1 MRLNTRL
8 APQVYLGVAP
18 VLLFADHRIR
28 FGPIFSPGVVPLP
41 GTIRDGGYVVDY
53 TVVMVRLPDETTLE
67 SRVRTGTAT
76 PTLLA
81 EIARYVAAFHATS
94 HTDEHI
100 ASFGGLEVIRGN
112 WEENFEQMRPYIGR
126 TLDATTYAR
135 IVRYIRDFLEERS
148 SLFAS
153 RVRDGRIRDCHGDL
167 RLQHVYILDE
177 TDDPAHRLAIL
188 DGIEFNERFRYSDV
202 AGEVAFL
209 TMELEATGRHDLS
222 CAFIE
227 SYVTETGDD
236 ALRELL
242 PFYIC
247 YRACV
252 RGKVASF
259 QLDES
264 EIPAV
269 QRETAQQEAASLF
282 GLAASYASGPT
293 KPTLVMMGGLMGTGK
308 STLALALQHALGW
321 ALFSSDTVRKCLAHL
336 DPTQPQADAFGQ
348 GLYSPER
355 TARTY
360 HALCEEASRALSHGR
375 SVLLDASFIRRA
387 DRQAAAYEAAIQG
400 ATIVF
405 VECVCPREIVL
416 KRLAHR
422 WKARLEGSQ
431 PITEEAAVPPM
442 AAPTST
448 MHKALCGKPSM
459 PTKSHRYNTS

>member
-1 MRLNTRL
+1 
-8 APQVYLGVAP
+8 
-18 VLLFADHRIR
+18 
-28 FGPIFSPGVVPLP
+28 
-41 GTIRDGGYVVDY
+41 
-53 TVVMVRLPDETTLE
+53 
-67 SRVRTGTAT
+67 
-76 PTLLA
+76 
-81 EIARYVAAFHATS
+81 
-94 HTDEHI
+94 
-100 ASFGGLEVIRGN
+100 
-112 WEENFEQMRPYIGR
+112 
-126 TLDATTYAR
+126 
-135 IVRYIRDFLEERS
+135 
-148 SLFAS
+148 
-153 RVRDGRIRDCHGDL
+153 
-167 RLQHVYILDE
+167 
-177 TDDPAHRLAIL
+177 
-188 DGIEFNERFRYSDV
+188 
-202 AGEVAFL
+202 
-209 TMELEATGRHDLS
+209 
-222 CAFIE
+222 
-227 SYVTETGDD
+227 
-236 ALRELL
+236 
-242 PFYIC
+242 
-247 YRACV
+247 
-252 RGKVASF
+252 
-259 QLDES
+259 
-264 EIPAV
+264 
-269 QRETAQQEAASLF
+269 
-282 GLAASYASGPT
+282 
-293 KPTLVMMGGLMGTGK
+293 MGTGK